1 MEARGFKPAYSHI
14 FRVFIF
20 NNFSENLKFSE
31 LDFCS
36 DIMDGLDAMGF
47 ETPSPVQELAIPQ
60 IINNK
65 DLIVCAQTGTGKTAA
80 YLLPIMDKI
89 QKHKIEGFSTLILVP
104 TRELALQIDQQMQG
118 FAYFLSISSLSVYGG
133 GDSSVWE
140 QQKTGLMTGADI
152 IIATPGRL
160 ISHLNLGYVNT
171 KQVKYLVLDE
181 ADRMLDMGFYE
192 DLMQIVNYLPK
203 ERQNLMFSAT
213 MPDQMRKL
221 ASTIMVNPESINIAI
236 SKPAEGI
243 LQAAYMVYEPQKIPL
258 IKTLLKDKDVKSV
271 IIFSSTKM
279 NVKAMTKE
287 LKRQKF
293 AVESIHSDL
302 EQAEREEVLRG
313 FRNKKYQILVATDI
327 IARGI
332 DIDSIDLVIN
342 FDVPNDAEDYVH
354 RVGRTARAATEG
366 VALTFITEKDQ
377 LDFKNIEDLIEK
389 EIYKIPVPAELGE
402 APVYNPKVRPKGGKK
417 FFKKRPFKKK

>member
-1 MEARGFKPAYSHI
+1 M
-14 FRVFIF
+14 
-20 NNFSENLKFSE
+20 KFSE
-31 LDFCS
+31 FDFCP
-36 DIMDGLDAMGF
+36 DIMDGLDSMGF

-60 IINNK
+60 IIDNK

-89 QKHKIEGFSTLILVP
+89 QRNKIEGFSTLILVP

-133 GDSSVWE
+133 GDSSVWD
-140 QQKTGLMTGADI
+140 QQKTGLMTGADV

-171 KQVKYLVLDE
+171 KQVKHLILDE

-192 DLMQIVNYLPK
+192 DLMQIVNHLPK
-203 ERQNLMFSAT
+203 VRQNLMFSAT

-236 SKPAEGI
+236 SKPAEGV
-243 LQAAYMVYEPQKIPL
+243 LQAAYMVYDTQKIPL
-258 IKTLLKDKDVKSV
+258 IGTLLKDKDVKSV
-271 IIFSSTKM
+271 IIFSSTKL
-279 NVKAMTKE
+279 NVKAMAKE

-293 AVESIHSDL
+293 AVEGIHSDL
-302 EQAEREEVLRG
+302 EQNEREEVLRG

-342 FDVPNDAEDYVH
+342 FDVPRDAEDYVH
-354 RVGRTARAATEG
+354 RVGRTARAASEG

-377 LDFKNIEDLIEK
+377 MDFKNIEDLIEK
-389 EIYKIPVPAELGE
+389 EVYKIPVPAELGE
-402 APVYNPKVRPKGGKK
+402 APVYNPKARRKGPKKI
-417 FFKKRPFKKK
+417 FKKRPFKKK

>member
-1 MEARGFKPAYSHI
+1 
-14 FRVFIF
+14 
-20 NNFSENLKFSE
+20 
-31 LDFCS
+31 
-36 DIMDGLDAMGF
+36 MDGLDSMGF

-60 IINNK
+60 IIDNK

-89 QKHKIEGFSTLILVP
+89 QRNKIEGFSTLILVP

-133 GDSSVWE
+133 GDSSVWD
-140 QQKTGLMTGADI
+140 QQKTGLMTGADV

-171 KQVKYLVLDE
+171 KMVKHLILDE

-192 DLMQIVNYLPK
+192 DLMQIVNHLPK
-203 ERQNLMFSAT
+203 VRQNLMFSAT

-236 SKPAEGI
+236 SKPAEGV
-243 LQAAYMVYEPQKIPL
+243 LQAAYMVYDTQKIPL
-258 IKTLLKDKDVKSV
+258 IGTLLKDKDVKSV
-271 IIFSSTKM
+271 IIFSSTKL
-279 NVKAMTKE
+279 NVKAMAKE

-293 AVESIHSDL
+293 AVEGIHSDL
-302 EQAEREEVLRG
+302 EQNEREEVLRG

-342 FDVPNDAEDYVH
+342 FDVPRDAEDYVH
-354 RVGRTARAATEG
+354 RVGRTARAASEG

-377 LDFKNIEDLIEK
+377 MDFKNIEDLIEK
-389 EIYKIPVPAELGE
+389 EVYKIPVPAELGE
-402 APVYNPKVRPKGGKK
+402 APVYNPKARRKGPKKI
-417 FFKKRPFKKK
+417 FKKRPFKKK

>member
-1 MEARGFKPAYSHI
+1 M
-14 FRVFIF
+14 
-20 NNFSENLKFSE
+20 KFSE
-31 LDFCS
+31 FDFCP

-60 IINNK
+60 IIDNK

-89 QKHKIEGFSTLILVP
+89 QRNKIDGFSTLILVP

-133 GDSSVWE
+133 GDSSVWD
-140 QQKTGLMTGADI
+140 QQKTGLMTGADV

-171 KQVKYLVLDE
+171 KQVKHLILDE

-192 DLMQIVNYLPK
+192 DLMQIVNHLPK
-203 ERQNLMFSAT
+203 VRQNLMFSAT

-221 ASTIMVNPESINIAI
+221 ASTMMVNPESINIAI
-236 SKPAEGI
+236 SKPAEGV
-243 LQAAYMVYEPQKIPL
+243 LQAAYMVYDTQKIPL
-258 IKTLLKDKDVKSV
+258 IGTLLKDKDVKSV
-271 IIFSSTKM
+271 IIFSSTKL
-279 NVKAMTKE
+279 NVKAMTKD

-293 AVESIHSDL
+293 AVEGIHSDL
-302 EQAEREEVLRG
+302 EQNEREEVLRG

-342 FDVPNDAEDYVH
+342 FDVPRDAEDYVH
-354 RVGRTARAATEG
+354 RVGRTARAASEG

-377 LDFKNIEDLIEK
+377 MDFKSIEDLIEK
-389 EIYKIPVPAELGE
+389 EVYKIPVPAELGE
-402 APVYNPKVRPKGGKK
+402 APVYNPKARRKGPKKV
-417 FFKKRPFKKK
+417 FKKRPFKKK

>member
-1 MEARGFKPAYSHI
+1 M
-14 FRVFIF
+14 
-20 NNFSENLKFSE
+20 KFSE
-31 LDFCS
+31 LDFCP
-36 DIMDGLDAMGF
+36 DIMEGLDAMGF

-60 IINNK
+60 IIDNK

-89 QKHKIEGFSTLILVP
+89 QKYKIEGFSTLILVP

-133 GDSSVWE
+133 GDSGVWD
-140 QQKTGLMTGADI
+140 QQKKGLMTGADV

-171 KQVKYLVLDE
+171 KQVKHLILDE

-192 DLMQIVNYLPK
+192 DLMQIVNHLPK
-203 ERQNLMFSAT
+203 QRQNLMFSAT
-213 MPDQMRKL
+213 MPEQMRKL
-221 ASTIMVNPESINIAI
+221 ASSIMVNPESINIAI
-236 SKPAEGI
+236 SKPAEGV
-243 LQAAYMVYEPQKIPL
+243 LQAAYMLYDTQKIPL
-258 IKTLLKDKDVKSV
+258 IGTLLKDKDVKSV
-271 IIFSSTKM
+271 IIFSSTKL

-293 AVESIHSDL
+293 AVEGIHSDL
-302 EQAEREEVLRG
+302 EQNEREEVLRG
-313 FRNKKYQILVATDI
+313 FRNRKYQILVATDI

-342 FDVPNDAEDYVH
+342 FDVPRDAEDYVH
-354 RVGRTARAATEG
+354 RVGRTARAASEG

-377 LDFKNIEDLIEK
+377 MDFKNIEDLIEK
-389 EIYKIPVPAELGE
+389 EIFKIPVPAELGE
-402 APVYNPKVRPKGGKK
+402 APIYNPKPKRKGPKT